1 MGLNALPEREID
13 GINLGRERG
22 VYEDWN
28 AFEVGYE
35 KIPEVDPWRF
45 IFGNTKEYEH
55 RLRVTIFQI
64 IEKEPLILFRAFFH
78 KFLQFSSLL
87 WNFVFDFIFKDIRT
101 IFILFYSIAI
111 FSLSKSS
118 LVLYRKDFYVFL
130 LTSVFLSTFV
140 VTFVTYPQVSNTIQS
155 FTLFVTLIL
164 FAILNFIYRILKSAN
179 E

>member
-1 MGLNALPEREID
+1 MF
-13 GINLGRERG
+13 
-22 VYEDWN
+22 VC
-28 AFEVGYE
+28 
-35 KIPEVDPWRF
+35 IPSSTCAKD
-45 IFGNTKEYEH
+45 
-55 RLRVTIFQI
+55 
-64 IEKEPLILFRAFFH
+64 FFH

-118 LVLYRKDFYVFL
+118 LVLYRKDFYVFI

-155 FTLFVTLIL
+155 ITLFVTLIL